1 MGSTTQWP
9 GNAQT
14 LRARQQEVEVLMQA
28 HSTKRRTKAKGR
40 PGVYFREVGGRRRYE
55 ISYLDETGTRRWKTV
70 PGFDNLEQAQA
81 QLVEVKTK
89 LNRGER
95 VAPSKL
101 TFDEA
106 ADLWFAGKNVGRAD
120 AGALR
125 VEPASLP
132 ATALRPTARVGDH
145 GR

>member
-1 MGSTTQWP
+1 
-9 GNAQT
+9 
-14 LRARQQEVEVLMQA
+14 MQA
-28 HSTKRRTKAKGR
+28 HSTKRRTRAKGH
-40 PGVYFREVGGRRRYE
+40 PGIYFREVGGRRRYE

-70 PGFDNLEQAQA
+70 PGFDNLEQAEA
-81 QLVEVKTK
+81 ELVEVKSK

-101 TFDEA
+101 TFDQA
-106 ADLWFAGKNVGRAD
+106 ADLWFAGKERRRAD

-132 ATALRPTARVGDH
+132 TTTFRPPARVGDH